1 MRGQITVMQ
10 EEIAKSDLII
20 AELNMTIEDLR
31 EYNARLE
38 HDIQYKD
45 GKIHIVHTPLAVKYS
60 AVGPLCCE
68 IRSLISA

>member
-1 MRGQITVMQ
+1 MQ

-45 GKIHIVHTPLAVKYS
+45 GKIHTHTSHIVNSTGVY
-60 AVGPLCCE
+60 
-68 IRSLISA
+68 R

>member
-1 MRGQITVMQ
+1 MQ

-45 GKIHIVHTPLAVKYS
+45 GKIHTHTRHTL
-60 AVGPLCCE
+60 
-68 IRSLISA
+68 LILQVSIGDLGHSTCIARF